1 MTTDDGRY
9 VMAYPDK
16 FGLTFEPTK
25 TKLELAGLE
34 LDWHI
39 ALMRGAEHD
48 VLRIRAELEA
58 HGLHYNE
65 ETGKWEE
72 ADVFASHYDPIPD
85 AVTKKPGR
93 SGRR

>member
-1 MTTDDGRY
+1 MTRDDGRY

-16 FGLTFEPTK
+16 FGLAFEPTK
-25 TKLELAGLE
+25 TKLELADLN

-39 ALMRGAEHD
+39 ALMRGAERD

-58 HGLHYNE
+58 QGLRYNE

-72 ADVFASHYDPIPD
+72 TDIFASRYDPI

-93 SGRR
+93 SGGR

>member
-1 MTTDDGRY
+1 
-9 VMAYPDK
+9 MAYPDK
-16 FGLTFEPTK
+16 YGLTLEPTK
-25 TKLELAGLE
+25 TKLELEVLE

-39 ALMRGAEHD
+39 ALLRGTERE

-58 HGLHYNE
+58 QGLHYNE
-65 ETGKWEE
+65 EIGKWEE
-72 ADVFASHYDPIPD
+72 ADVFASHYDPTPD

>member
-1 MTTDDGRY
+1 
-9 VMAYPDK
+9 MAYPDK
-16 FGLTFEPTK
+16 FGLAFEPTK
-25 TKLELAGLE
+25 TQLELADLN

-39 ALMRGAEHD
+39 ALMRGAERD

-58 HGLHYNE
+58 QGLHYNE

-72 ADVFASHYDPIPD
+72 TDVFASRYDPIPG

>member
-1 MTTDDGRY
+1 
-9 VMAYPDK
+9 MAYPDK
-16 FGLTFEPTK
+16 FGLAFEPTK
-25 TKLELAGLE
+25 TKLELADLK

-48 VLRIRAELEA
+48 LLRIRAELEA
-58 HGLHYNE
+58 QGLHYNE
-65 ETGKWEE
+65 KIGKWEE
-72 ADVFASHYDPIPD
+72 ADVFASHYDPTPD

>member
-1 MTTDDGRY
+1 
-9 VMAYPDK
+9 MAYPDK
-16 FGLTFEPTK
+16 FGLAFEPTK
-25 TKLELAGLE
+25 TKLELAGLK
-34 LDWHI
+34 LDWHL

-58 HGLHYNE
+58 QGLHYNE

-72 ADVFASHYDPIPD
+72 TNVFASHYDPIPD
-85 AVTKKPGR
+85 VTKKPGR